1 MMKNKMLFCLLS
13 LVFLRLATVMGQNLN
28 PIGKNEDIIQGF
40 GKKVTGLDFTY
51 HSSLPDIEQALLV
64 RALDGKQDMVWESEQ
79 VPDQPR
85 GKFINVVWLGAV
97 GANLGNVQMDLAV
110 NGQQLFSFFTERRK
124 AWNYDL
130 PDGSRLSFRATLVDG
145 PGDLFGFFFLRLPVD
160 KVTPGKPVRL
170 AVTASK
176 RNSQAWYM
184 TFQSSI
190 PTGLTFKSYPA
201 LKKVSGSLVQPVAVQ
216 VIWFGQPD
224 KATLKINSRLART
237 FNLDFG
243 VNQFTIHIPA
253 VEQPTRYTFLLET
266 KGLTQKEIIVLEPV
280 RHWQVNFVQHTH
292 TDIGYTRPQTE
303 ILAEHVRYI
312 DYALDYCDATDSFP
326 DEARFRWTC
335 ENSYAVEQYLKI
347 RPEEQIQR
355 LKERIREGR
364 IEVTGMIF
372 NFDETPDEQ
381 TYAASLDPV
390 RLFLREGIPVTT
402 AMQDDVNGFGW
413 CLIDYFKPLGIRF
426 VNMGI
431 NDSRALLPFDKP
443 TAFWWESPSGNR
455 VLAYRAE
462 HYMIGN
468 THLGIHSQNFENF
481 ENSLMSYLDEL
492 AGKGYSYDLI
502 PLQHS
507 GYQTDNSPPSTLA
520 CDMVRQWNEKYEWPK
535 LKTATI
541 SEFFEILES
550 DHSMEIPVYRA
561 AWPDWWTDG
570 YATAAREAAAVRQAK
585 AEIIA
590 NQGVLSI
597 ASLAGVSI
605 SEEIPDRI
613 KEANRALHFYDEH
626 TFGFA
631 ESVTAPLSESTLDQR
646 GMKESYAWEASR
658 RIRTLGEETMGFI
671 QTLISRDPACPTL
684 AIINTL
690 NWPRSGFTEVYI
702 DHQILPAG
710 KSFRITSPDGNA
722 VPVQALAHRSDGTYW
737 GIWVSEIPPMGY
749 KTYRIEVDPESDVR
763 PAPASQNG
771 IKEIENHYYKGVID
785 TATGTLSHLFDK
797 ELGLELVDSSAPWK
811 MGQFVHEVLGN
822 RSQMESR
829 TLKDYSRYPLD
840 SVWFDAYEEGPVWN
854 TVRFKG
860 ESGATVAPAGF
871 VVEMRMF
878 NTCKRIDFVYRI
890 RKKLE
895 SDPESIYISFPFLLP
910 GGKIFCDVQGGIL
923 EAGVNQI
930 PGSATDWNSVQN
942 FASVRNSSAQILL
955 ASDRIPLM
963 QFGGINT
970 GRYQYGA
977 KPATTHIYGWPMN
990 NYWTTNFNADQRGEL
1005 TFTYTL
1011 SSAADTSN
1019 LFATRFG
1026 WGNRI
1031 PLLARVLPP
1040 GRSNGQEPVASF
1052 LNIEPGNLLLIN
1064 AKPEPT
1070 KHAVILQVREVAGR
1084 RAEIKAKN
1092 ERRKNKEFELREVDV
1107 IGRPVGDGSEPV
1119 IFKPFESKFIQVK
1132 IHEQ

>member
-1 MMKNKMLFCLLS
+1 MIKNKLRLCLLPMLFLQMT
-13 LVFLRLATVMGQNLN
+13 AAIGQHPD
-28 PIGKNEDIIQGF
+28 PIGKNEDIVQGF
-40 GKKVTGLDFTY
+40 GKKVSGLDFTY
-51 HSSLPDIEQALLV
+51 HSSLPDIDQALLV
-64 RALDGKQDMVWESEQ
+64 RALDGKQGMAWESEP
-79 VPDQPR
+79 VPVR
-85 GKFINVVWLGAV
+85 LKGKFIHVVWLGAV

-110 NGQQLFSFFTERRK
+110 DGQPLFSFFTERRK
-124 AWNYDL
+124 AWDYEL
-130 PDGSRLSFRATLVDG
+130 PDGRRLSFRATLVDG

-160 KVTPGKPVRL
+160 RVTPGQAVRL

-176 RNSQAWYM
+176 SNSQAWYM
-184 TFQSSI
+184 TFQSKI
-190 PTGLTFKSYPA
+190 PTGLTFKPFPA
-201 LKKVSGSLVQPVAVQ
+201 LKRVSGSLVQPVAVQ
-216 VIWFGQPD
+216 VIWFGQPE

-237 FNLDFG
+237 FNLAFG
-243 VNQFTIHIPA
+243 VNQFTVHIPA

-266 KGLTQKEIIVLEPV
+266 RRLTQKDIVILQPV

-312 DYALDYCDATDSFP
+312 DYALDYCDATDAYP
-326 DEARFRWTC
+326 DHARFRWTC
-335 ENSYAVEQYLKI
+335 ENSYAVEQYLLT
-347 RPEEQIQR
+347 RPADQVSR
-355 LKERIREGR
+355 LKERIRQGR

-381 TYAASLDPV
+381 TFAASLDPV
-390 RLFLREGIPVTT
+390 RLFFREGIPVKT
-402 AMQDDVNGFGW
+402 AMQNDVNGFGW
-413 CLIDYFKPLGIRF
+413 CLVDYFKPLGIRY

-431 NDSRALLPFDKP
+431 NNHRALLPFDKP

-468 THLGIHSQNFENF
+468 TLLGIHSQNFENF
-481 ENSLMSYLDEL
+481 ENSLMSYLDRL
-492 AGKGYSYDLI
+492 DGNDYPYDII

-520 CDMVRQWNEKYEWPK
+520 CDLIRQWNEIYEWPK
-535 LKTATI
+535 LKTATV
-541 SEFFEILES
+541 SEFFEVLES
-550 DHSMEIPVYRA
+550 GHARELPVYRA

-570 YATAAREAAAVRQAK
+570 YATAAREAAAVREAK

-590 NQGVLSI
+590 CQGTLSI
-597 ASLAGVSI
+597 ASLAGI
-605 SEEIPDRI
+605 PLSEGIPERI
-613 KEANRALHFYDEH
+613 HEVNRALQFYDEH

-646 GMKESYAWEASR
+646 GMKESYAWEAFR
-658 RIRTLGEETMGFI
+658 RTRTLGEEAMGLL
-671 QTLISRDPACPTL
+671 QTLISRDKLCPTL
-684 AIINTL
+684 AVVNTL
-690 NWPRSGFTEVYI
+690 NWPRSGMAEIYI

-710 KSFRITSPDGNA
+710 KSFRITGPDGNA

-737 GIWVSEIPPMGY
+737 GIWVSDIPPMGY
-749 KTYRIEVDPESDVR
+749 KTYRIEVDLVKDIRSVPVLQDSMEV
-763 PAPASQNG
+763 
-771 IKEIENHYYKGVID
+771 IENEYYRGTINA
-785 TATGTLSHLFDK
+785 ATGSLSQLYDK

-829 TLKDYSRYPLD
+829 ILTNYSRHPLD
-840 SVWFDAYEEGPVWN
+840 SVWFEAYEEGPVWN

-871 VVEMRMF
+871 VLEMRLF
-878 NTCKRIDFVYRI
+878 NTCKRIDFVYTI
-890 RKKLE
+890 RKKME

-955 ASDRIPLM
+955 SSDRIPLM

-970 GRYQYGA
+970 GRYRYGA

-1011 SSAADTSN
+1011 TSAADTSN
-1019 LFATRFG
+1019 LPATRFG

-1040 GRSNGQEPVASF
+1040 GQPNGNPHEASF
-1052 LNIEPGNLLLIN
+1052 LTIEPGNLLLIN
-1064 AKPEPT
+1064 AKPD
-1070 KHAVILQVREVAGR
+1070 AGSRSVILQVREVAGR
-1084 RAEIKAKN
+1084 RAEIKVEG
-1092 ERRKNKEFELREVDV
+1092 ERRKEKVISEVDV
-1107 IGRPVGDGSEPV
+1107 IGRPVGNGAGPIV
-1119 IFKPFESKFIQVK
+1119 CNPYESKFIQVK
-1132 IHEQ
+1132 IHIP

>member
-1 MMKNKMLFCLLS
+1 MKNKIGFCLLS
-13 LVFLRLATVMGQNLN
+13 MVFLQMAAAMGQSPD

-40 GKKVTGLDFTY
+40 EKKVSGLEFTY
-51 HSSLPDIEQALLV
+51 HSSLPDIEKALLV
-64 RALDGKQDMVWESEQ
+64 RALDGKQDMVWESEP
-79 VPDQPR
+79 VPDR
-85 GKFINVVWLGAV
+85 LKGKFINVVWLGAV

-110 NGQQLFSFFTERRK
+110 NGQTLFSFFTERRK
-124 AWNYDL
+124 AWDYEL
-130 PDGSRLSFRATLVDG
+130 PDSCRLSFRATLVDG

-160 KVTPGKPVRL
+160 LVTPGKAVRL
-170 AVTASK
+170 AVIASK
-176 RNSQAWYM
+176 SNSQAWYM
-184 TFQSSI
+184 TFQSRI
-190 PTGLTFKSYPA
+190 PTGLTFKPFPA
-201 LKKVSGSLVQPVAVQ
+201 LKRVSGSLVQPVAVQ

-224 KATLKINSRLART
+224 KATLKINNRLART
-237 FNLDFG
+237 FNLNFG
-243 VNQFTIHIPA
+243 VNQFTVKIPA
-253 VEQPTRYTFLLET
+253 VEHPTRYTFLLET
-266 KGLTQKEIIVLEPV
+266 KGLIQKDIVILEPV

-303 ILAEHVRYI
+303 ILSEHVRYI
-312 DYALDYCDATDSFP
+312 DYALDYCDATDSYP
-326 DEARFRWTC
+326 AEARFRWTC
-335 ENSYAVEQYLKI
+335 ENSYAVEQYLKTRPASQI
-347 RPEEQIQR
+347 RR
-355 LKERIREGR
+355 LKDRIREGR

-372 NFDETPDEQ
+372 NFDETPDDQ
-381 TYAASLDPV
+381 TYAASLDPL
-390 RLFLREGIPVTT
+390 RLFYREGIPVKT
-402 AMQDDVNGFGW
+402 AMQNDVNGFGW

-426 VNMGI
+426 INMGI
-431 NDSRALLPFDKP
+431 NNHRTLLPFDKP

-468 THLGIHSQNFENF
+468 TNLGIHNQNFENF
-481 ENSLMSYLDEL
+481 ETSLMTYLDGL
-492 AGKGYSYDLI
+492 ARKGYPFDLI

-520 CDMVRQWNEKYEWPK
+520 CDMVRQWNELYEWPK

-541 SEFFEILES
+541 SEFFEILET
-550 DHSMEIPVYRA
+550 DHSHELPVYRA

-585 AEIIA
+585 AEIISI
-590 NQGVLSI
+590 QGALSI
-597 ASLAGVSI
+597 ALLAGVPL

-613 KEANRALHFYDEH
+613 NETNRALHFYDEH

-646 GMKESYAWEASR
+646 GIKESYAWEAFR
-658 RIRTLGEETMGFI
+658 RTRTLGEETMGLL
-671 QTLISRDPACPTL
+671 QTLISRNKLCPTL
-684 AIINTL
+684 AVINTL
-690 NWPRSGFTEVYI
+690 NWPRSGMTEVYI

-710 KSFRITSPDGNA
+710 KSFRITGPDGKA
-722 VPVQALAHRSDGTYW
+722 VPVQALGHRSDGTYW

-749 KTYRIEVDPESDVR
+749 KTYRIEVDLSTDIRSV
-763 PAPASQNG
+763 PASQDEIRG
-771 IKEIENHYYKGVID
+771 IENDYYKGVID
-785 TATGTLSHLFDK
+785 AETGALSHLFDK
-797 ELGLELVDSSAPWK
+797 ELGLELVDSPAPWK
-811 MGQFVHEVLGN
+811 MGQLIYEILGN

-840 SVWFDAYEEGPVWN
+840 SVWFEAYEEGPVWN

-860 ESGATVAPAGF
+860 ESGATVPPAGF
-871 VVEMRMF
+871 VLEMRMF
-878 NTCKRIDFVYRI
+878 NTCKRIDFVYMI

-910 GGKIFCDVQGGIL
+910 EGKIFCDVQGGIL

-977 KPATTHIYGWPMN
+977 IPATTHIYGWPMN

-1011 SSAADTSN
+1011 TSSADTSN
-1019 LFATRFG
+1019 LLATRFG
-1026 WGNRI
+1026 WENRI
-1031 PLLARVLPP
+1031 PLLSRVLPP
-1040 GRSNGQEPVASF
+1040 GQPNGQEPVDSF
-1052 LNIEPGNLLLIN
+1052 LSIEPGNLLLIN
-1064 AKPEPT
+1064 AKPEPSD
-1070 KHAVILQVREVAGR
+1070 HSVILQVREVAGR
-1084 RAEIKAKN
+1084 GTEIKVKG
-1092 ERRKNKEFELREVDV
+1092 ERRKEKEFEIREVDV

-1119 IFKPFESKFIQVK
+1119 IFKPYESKFIQVK
-1132 IHEQ
+1132 IHEP